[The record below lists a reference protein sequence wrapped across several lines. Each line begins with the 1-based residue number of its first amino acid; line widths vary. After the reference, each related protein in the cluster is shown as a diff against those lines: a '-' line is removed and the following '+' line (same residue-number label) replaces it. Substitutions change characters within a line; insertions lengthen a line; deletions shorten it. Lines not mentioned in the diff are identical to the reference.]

1 MAQPPDSNDPLGGL
15 ERVLG
20 LTREALLIFGAIFLI
35 IYFFPAIR
43 GLRGR
48 LSAENIE
55 GLSVGPIS
63 LKLNAHIASFAPSNI
78 TLEAVSGPAVVLEK
92 GSAELLG
99 HVRDQL
105 RATKGARIDA
115 LLIVPNKLYDSELLR
130 QYLSLLSAR
139 FVLFQRTRLEGWID
153 ASAFGAQLEPH
164 RTYNYEQLMT
174 AFVGISSEMANKK
187 APAKQVLE
195 QMQRAHVDNVAV
207 VDDTGRFQFMA
218 SRQEI
223 LARVVSSVLLGD
235 TTAARPAVQAGLR
248 GKAGNRSSGQV
259 NGESLVALA
268 PKM

>member
-1 MAQPPDSNDPLGGL
+1 MGQPPDTNDALGGL

-20 LTREALLIFGAIFLI
+20 LAREALIIFGAIFLI

-78 TLEAVSGPAVVLEK
+78 TLEAVSGPAIVLEK
-92 GSAELLG
+92 GSAELLS

-115 LLIVPNKLYDSELLR
+115 LLIVPGKIYDSDLLR

-139 FVLFQRTRLEGWID
+139 FVLFQGTRLEGWID
-153 ASAFGAQLEPH
+153 ASAFAAQLEPH
-164 RTYNYEQLMT
+164 RTYDYERLT
-174 AFVGISSEMANKK
+174 TGLVGISSEVANKR

-207 VDDTGRFQFMA
+207 IDDAGRFQFMA

-235 TTAARPAVQAGLR
+235 TATAPAAQARLPGR
-248 GKAGNRSSGQV
+248 AGNRPSATLMASQ
-259 NGESLVALA
+259 
-268 PKM
+268 